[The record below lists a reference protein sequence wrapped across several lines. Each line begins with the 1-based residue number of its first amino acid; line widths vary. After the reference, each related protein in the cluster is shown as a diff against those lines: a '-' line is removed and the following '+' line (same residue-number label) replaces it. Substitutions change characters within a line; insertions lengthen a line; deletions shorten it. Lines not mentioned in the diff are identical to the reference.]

1 MLITDIMLN
10 VQTKNRILLWRNQGK
25 HKNCNNIKT
34 RICFE
39 TFLSSFDSFNTFKL
53 VN

>member
-1 MLITDIMLN
+1 MLITDIYN
-10 VQTKNRILLWRNQGK
+10 VKCSNKKSNALMEKTGET
-25 HKNCNNIKT
+25 CNNIKT

-39 TFLSSFDSFNTFKL
+39 TFLSSFDSCNIFKL